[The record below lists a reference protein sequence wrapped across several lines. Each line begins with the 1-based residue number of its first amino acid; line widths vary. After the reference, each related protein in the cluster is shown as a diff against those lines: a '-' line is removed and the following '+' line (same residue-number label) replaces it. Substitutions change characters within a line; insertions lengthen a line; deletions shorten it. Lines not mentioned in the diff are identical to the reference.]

1 VRPSRSD
8 AEADAGKRQHSG
20 AQDCGVTA
28 SGQAEAV
35 VAVVAWAAAPSAG
48 EAAPEEAES
57 GAAALGAAALG
68 AAAEGATSVVPAAGA
83 TRSSRQSCSSK
94 SAEAGYTYRPRIAP
108 A

>member
-1 VRPSRSD
+1 M
-8 AEADAGKRQHSG
+8 
-20 AQDCGVTA
+20 
-28 SGQAEAV
+28 
-35 VAVVAWAAAPSAG
+35 AVVAWAAAPSAG

-57 GAAALGAAALG
+57 GAAALGAAA
-68 AAAEGATSVVPAAGA
+68 EGATSVVAAAGA